1 MFFASETGYTRGPVT
16 VSISAQKPEK
26 TYFFVYD
33 YETWEKIDED
43 LFPASE
49 ATFEVDENKD
59 LVIVV
64 RSTDGDR
71 HVPLYITNILKEAP
85 PATIVWYFHEFSSY
99 ELPDGVSETSEPVTA
114 YYVTDVPTM
123 PYDGTLESYT
133 FYPWDTTTSYT
144 FKYMDPAGNVG
155 SVTAD
160 LEEAG
165 IRLVPSAGPAQDD
178 AAPEYDIYIY
188 KKLNGDRYESVGRY
202 SGESE
207 TRTIEDILM
216 EIGYVQEYKFVINVT
231 ETSPYKIILRSGK
244 YADVNAVTYNSTSDA
259 ICGNGGIRRSSYDS
273 K

>member
-1 MFFASETGYTRGPVT
+1 LKKDKKKDYRLRVGNLVFAPVRQSQLGINLSIVYLKTFKECDCKDGYVSDIVVTLRDMAGPSV
-16 VSISAQKPEK
+16 VKAYPC
-26 TYFFVYD
+26 
-33 YETWEKIDED
+33 
-43 LFPASE
+43 
-49 ATFEVDENKD
+49 DENGNKLRYVS
-59 LVIVV
+59 LVYNGQVYWKEYEDNKPYYIKPGDTVYIKVEFNENV
-64 RSTDGDR
+64 R
-71 HVPLYITNILKEAP
+71 
-85 PATIVWYFHEFSSY
+85 FSDDKTPMETSLQDCSY

-114 YYVTDVPTM
+114 YYVTNVPTM

-207 TRTIEDILM
+207 TGL
-216 EIGYVQEYKFVINVT
+216 
-231 ETSPYKIILRSGK
+231 LR
-244 YADVNAVTYNSTSDA
+244 
-259 ICGNGGIRRSSYDS
+259 ISSWKS
-273 K
+273 VMSRNTNT